1 MKRNNRTFFSLA
13 GAIALGAACGCQSNL
28 EDGYKPR
35 ALNASTAQRRAYYA
49 SPFTPEAAA
58 AEQEH
63 PNDSGKIRTPGTY

>member
-1 MKRNNRTFFSLA
+1 MMRRHWVLGLVA
-13 GAIALGAACGCQSNL
+13 AALTAVGCQSTL

-35 ALNASTAQRRAYYA
+35 PLNASTAQRRAYYA

-63 PNDSGKIRTPGTY
+63 PNDSGKVRQPGSY

>member
-1 MKRNNRTFFSLA
+1 MMRRHLVLWLVAAALA
-13 GAIALGAACGCQSNL
+13 AAGGCQSTL

-63 PNDSGKIRTPGTY
+63 PNDTGKFRQPGSY